1 MKYLQRTIKAY
12 LRSAG
17 HSGYIAECPEL
28 SIATHGSSLD
38 EVTLHLRER
47 VERVIAGEDLA
58 RLGFAPSPVIVV
70 TFEIEPRV
78 AIQED
83 VPAGAELLTVE

>member
-1 MKYLQRTIKAY
+1 MQLQRTIKAY

-28 SIATHGSSLD
+28 RIATHGSSLD
-38 EVTLHLRER
+38 EVTEYLRER
-47 VERVIAGEDLA
+47 VERTLNGEDLR

-70 TFEIEPRV
+70 SFELEPR
-78 AIQED
+78 I
-83 VPAGAELLTVE
+83 AGGPDESAPEAELITVE